1 MEERSAA
8 EGQDWGKAFEWKI
21 KGASVKQVWEVTG
34 DFCRADKWVTSL
46 LQSCALLEG
55 EPQKPGCVRRP
66 VLHPPAEGEPP
77 AYSLE
82 KLLDMDELR
91 YRYVYALLD
100 GTLPGFSLMKD
111 YVSTFKLSPL
121 GIGDGAD
128 SSSAAA
134 VNDDDDDEEKG
145 TLLRWSFVCRP
156 VAVLSEQQ
164 AQHIAFSLYQAAVND
179 LIARLSLP
187 NDAVTLLSTPS

>member
-1 MEERSAA
+1 MEKRSTT
-8 EGQDWGKAFEWKI
+8 EGQDWDKAFEWKI
-21 KGASVKQVWEVTG
+21 KGASVKQVWAVTG
-34 DFCRADKWVTSL
+34 DFCRADKWATSL
-46 LQSCALLEG
+46 LQSCTLVEG
-55 EPQKPGCVRRP
+55 EPQKLGCVRRP
-66 VLHPPAEGEPP
+66 VLHPSSAGEPP
-77 AYSLE
+77 TYSLE

-91 YRYVYALLD
+91 YRYVYALLE

-111 YVSTFKLSPL
+111 YISTFKLSPL

-128 SSSAAA
+128 SSSPAAA
-134 VNDDDDDEEKG
+134 DDNDEEKG

-187 NDAVTLLSTPS
+187 SDAVTLLSTPS